1 MNNLKTLFNE
11 RWIHM
16 DDFTTYNLKH
26 IESKLL
32 KFADGLICKKL
43 IDDINNVK
51 DDDEDFELSIPS
63 NAPLE
68 TIHSSHPSLS
78 AQEALNLLNAIIAE
92 DDD

>member
-1 MNNLKTLFNE
+1 
-11 RWIHM
+11 M

>member
-1 MNNLKTLFNE
+1 
-11 RWIHM
+11 M
-16 DDFTTYNLKH
+16 DDFTANDLRY

-32 KFADGLICKKL
+32 NFVDGLIFKKL

-78 AQEALNLLNAIIAE
+78 AQEALTILTSVIAE